1 MTDLAAIAKKL
12 LARGGPYKT
21 EPCHKRIRILL
32 NKEYIVDTIEAKYVW
47 ERDDPFYPQYLKYYI
62 PHKFVKT
69 NGWKEDKDSSSNF
82 TILSQDSG
90 PIAVLFNTGPL
101 EGLVRFDFA
110 AMDAWYEEDVE
121 IYVHPRD
128 PHVRVDVLPSTR
140 EVRVEIDGV
149 EVGKSSNVMML
160 FETGLP
166 PRYYLPQTSV
176 KHELLTES
184 KTITSCPYKG
194 DANYYNVT
202 INGTEHKDAIW
213 WYKLPTHEC
222 AFVAGRFCFYNEKVD
237 IWIDGIKQ
245 ERPKNHWS

>member
-1 MTDLAAIAKKL
+1 MFGSATIPFILSTSSLHISSSPVPVLADFEN
-12 LARGGPYKT
+12 R
-21 EPCHKRIRILL
+21 
-32 NKEYIVDTIEAKYVW
+32 
-47 ERDDPFYPQYLKYYI
+47 YYI
-62 PHKFVKT
+62 PHKSVKN

-149 EVGKSSNVMML
+149 EVAKSNNVMML

-176 KHELLTES
+176 CGE
-184 KTITSCPYKG
+184 
-194 DANYYNVT
+194 
-202 INGTEHKDAIW
+202 
-213 WYKLPTHEC
+213 
-222 AFVAGRFCFYNEKVD
+222 EKR
-237 IWIDGIKQ
+237 IDGMDD
-245 ERPKNHWS
+245 NVLH